1 MSDERRPT
9 INIYASKHRGKTA
22 EAKRRKDQSERDRE
36 SAAEKGKTKLVLTNE
51 QLEAAEIYNFKERE
65 AGRLTSDH
73 VAIAVASFQSDN
85 DLAVDGM
92 AGPVTRDALEKANE
106 PEREP
111 ARPGLPEGKG
121 MFVRELAQ
129 TGEPS
134 DMIQTMEDNG
144 IQWVCVQRIW
154 QYKDKDSSLRNGAAV
169 WAGPSRMVE
178 YAEAVH
184 AAGFGFWLWGYPV
197 PGKHDEFAQVILSA
211 ARECLAQGVMIDPEA
226 PYKNTTGEGTKLMLA
241 LMPGCI
247 EQQILL
253 GVTSYGAPWYHA
265 DFPWREFSTA
275 HFAVPQ
281 NYDAENNLG
290 TDYPV
295 KSHEAYRD
303 YGYSVIVPASGAWGK
318 TEEQMTE
325 LLENTPTPQGS
336 IIWWDWYNANSSGL
350 WGPIAALTVSKG
362 EQ

>member
-1 MSDERRPT
+1 MLL
-9 INIYASKHRGKTA
+9 
-22 EAKRRKDQSERDRE
+22 
-36 SAAEKGKTKLVLTNE
+36 TKE
-51 QLEAAEIYNFKERE
+51 QLESAKTYNAKERD
-65 AGRLTSDH
+65 AGRLTGDH
-73 VAIAVASFQSDN
+73 VAIAVAAFQEGSQ
-85 DLAVDGM
+85 LAVDGM
-92 AGPVTRDALEKANE
+92 AGPVTRDALEAANE
-106 PEREP
+106 PEQEP

-121 MFVRELAQ
+121 MFVRDPGH

-134 DMIQTMEDNG
+134 DMIQTMQDNG

-154 QYKDKDSSLRNGAAV
+154 QYEDKEANISNGA
-169 WAGPSRMVE
+169 RMVE

-197 PGKHDEFAQVILSA
+197 PGKHDEFAQVILGA

-281 NYDAENNLG
+281 TYDAENNLG
-290 TDYPV
+290 TDYPAR
-295 KSHEAYRD
+295 SHEAYRD

-336 IIWWDWYNANSSGL
+336 IIWWDWYNANNSGL
-350 WGPIAALTVSKG
+350 WDPIAAFTPHRDRWKWEEV
-362 EQ
+362 